1 MTAPAY
7 LFIGIDPGPTPG
19 IVLITTAYDRI
30 DNVRIVQCSSSAL
43 WIVLGALD
51 PNRIAAVQVEQFVA
65 RGRMTADQRE
75 TADQVA
81 QIEQLYAPHRAV
93 QLRSASQVKPWATD
107 ERLEAAHLA
116 EHLKGMRH
124 AKDATRHC
132 LYLAVHSGAIH
143 DPLSKNYGRKAQQ

>member
-1 MTAPAY
+1 VTAPAY

-51 PNRIAAVQVEQFVA
+51 PNRIAAVQVERFVA

-81 QIEQLYAPHRAV
+81 QIEQLYTDVRPIATRTAN
-93 QLRSASQVKPWATD
+93 QVKPWATD

-124 AKDATRHC
+124 ARDAARHS

-143 DPLSKNYGRKAQQ
+143 DPLSRRSR